1 MINGGSVGLVNS
13 ELERTNVFHSGDPR
27 NYQASG
33 NVLVLG
39 RSRGQM
45 LMIME
50 VSMELKKISLLIQ
63 IQN

>member
-1 MINGGSVGLVNS
+1 MINGGSVELVNS

-33 NVLVLG
+33 KVDQE
-39 RSRGQM
+39 GQM